1 MQALKAITRSL
12 GLLFLIGVLFGIVLI
27 ANTVLVSPKQ
37 SQLDYIPAEAEMVVR
52 INSRALIEQTLQSVF
67 IDSEDEKLINNLFR
81 KIKQRSK
88 NGKKI
93 ENDGIDYL
101 SDIVLFKMPFK
112 TAYVIGVLVKLH
124 DKDAFE
130 ESMAINVSP
139 HRVALTHND
148 VGLILNYRGK
158 ENNHAAAIDLE
169 QLADNVLSNS
179 IKKQKAP
186 VSGEA
191 LIVLSSKLGRLE
203 LKIVENSFVM
213 NGSFSKDQAMNQV
226 VNAHLKENG
235 FFIAGYNL
243 SEISSDFTENAV
255 EYINFNFLGFGPAK
269 SDGIPSVK
277 LELLLGFKTKTDFI
291 SLVKEKIGTSVLVN
305 EDKRLITAMNQP
317 YHYKILNDSTFYIGS
332 IQNPEFKTSK
342 PSSLFKI
349 NGDPATFFNYKAKGV
364 AMTFIE
370 MLPLFHA
377 TKQMAL
383 MTESIDIK
391 MTHKKEKQLILEGK
405 IKFKKGAYPLHEIV
419 RFLVAGNFIL

>member
-1 MQALKAITRSL
+1 MLALKAITRTL
-12 GLLFLIGVLFGIVLI
+12 GLLFLIGVLFGIILI

-37 SQLDYIPAEAEMVVR
+37 NQLNYIPAEAEMVVR
-52 INSRALIEQTLQSVF
+52 INSRAFIEQTLRSVF

-81 KIKQRSK
+81 KLKQRSK

-112 TAYVIGVLVKLH
+112 TAYVIGILVKLNN
-124 DKDAFE
+124 KDAFE

-139 HRVALTHND
+139 QRVALTHND

-186 VSGEA
+186 EIGEA
-191 LIVLSSKLGRLE
+191 LIALSSQQGRFE
-203 LKIVENSFVM
+203 LKVVENSFVL
-213 NGSFSKDQAMNQV
+213 NGSFSKSEVMHER
-226 VNAHLKENG
+226 AHTQLQENG
-235 FFIAGYNL
+235 FCIAGYNL
-243 SEISSDFTENAV
+243 SEISSIFTEDTV
-255 EYINFNFLGFGPAK
+255 EYINFNFLGFGAAK
-269 SDGIPSVK
+269 SNGIPAVG
-277 LELLLGFKTKTDFI
+277 LEMLLGFRKKTDFI
-291 SLVKEKIGTSVLVN
+291 SLMKEKIGTSILVN
-305 EDKRLITAMNQP
+305 EDEQVITAINQS
-317 YHYKILNDSTFYIGS
+317 YYYKVLNDSTFYIGS
-332 IQNPEFKTSK
+332 TQYPKLKTSK
-342 PSSLFKI
+342 PTSLFKI
-349 NGDPATFFNYKAKGV
+349 NGDPSSFFNYKANSV

-370 MLPLFHA
+370 MVPLFHA

-383 MTESIDIK
+383 VTQSIDIK
-391 MTHKKEKQLILEGK
+391 MNHKNDKQIILEGK
-405 IKFKKGAYPLHEIV
+405 IMFKKGTYPLHEIV